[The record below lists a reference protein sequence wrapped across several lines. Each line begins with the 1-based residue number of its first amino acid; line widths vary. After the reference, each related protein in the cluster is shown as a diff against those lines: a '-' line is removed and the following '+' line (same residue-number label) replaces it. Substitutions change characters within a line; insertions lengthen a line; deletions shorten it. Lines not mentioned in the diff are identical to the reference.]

1 MNTAAAA
8 QALRVL
14 TMAGSRDGRYAMIDP
29 LNETTEITHEV
40 VQTIIALAV
49 KDIKGIVQVGNPP
62 ARLLQAVFRSTPSNQ
77 GIDLLQDE
85 NGDLTVGVHV
95 TVRYGRS
102 LADVSDDIRQAVYD
116 AITTQTSM
124 NVKAVDV
131 YVDGI
136 RFSD

>member
-1 MNTAAAA
+1 
-8 QALRVL
+8 
-14 TMAGSRDGRYAMIDP
+14 MIDP

-49 KDIKGIVQVGNPP
+49 KDIKGIAQVGNPP
-62 ARLLQAVFRSTPSNQ
+62 ARLLQAVLKSTPSNQ

-95 TVRYGRS
+95 SVRYGRS
-102 LADVSDDIRQAVYD
+102 LGEIADDIRQAVVD
-116 AITTQTSM
+116 AVTTQTSM

-131 YVDGI
+131 FVDGI

>member
-1 MNTAAAA
+1 
-8 QALRVL
+8 
-14 TMAGSRDGRYAMIDP
+14 MIDP

-40 VQTIIALAV
+40 VQTTIALAI

-62 ARLLQAVFRSTPSNQ
+62 ARLLQAIFKSTPSNQ

-85 NGDLTVGVHV
+85 DGDLTVGVHV
-95 TVRYGRS
+95 SVRYGRS
-102 LADVSDDIRQAVYD
+102 LGEIAEEIRQAVVE
-116 AITTQTSM
+116 AVTTQTSM

-131 YVDGI
+131 FIDGV

>member
-1 MNTAAAA
+1 MIAA
-8 QALRVL
+8 R
-14 TMAGSRDGRYAMIDP
+14 T
-29 LNETTEITHEV
+29 ETTEITHEV

-49 KDIKGIVQVGNPP
+49 KDIKGIAQIGNPP

-77 GIDLLQDE
+77 GIDLVQDE

-102 LADVSDDIRQAVYD
+102 LGEVSDDIRQAVVD
-116 AITTQTSM
+116 AVTTQTSM

-131 YVDGI
+131 FVDGI
-136 RFSD
+136 RFTD

>member
-1 MNTAAAA
+1 
-8 QALRVL
+8 
-14 TMAGSRDGRYAMIDP
+14 MIDP

-49 KDIKGIVQVGNPP
+49 KDIKGIAQIGNPP

-95 TVRYGRS
+95 NVRYGRS
-102 LADVSDDIRQAVYD
+102 LAEISDEIRQAVVD
-116 AITTQTSM
+116 AVTSQTSM

-131 YVDGI
+131 FVDGI
-136 RFSD
+136 RFTD

>member
-1 MNTAAAA
+1 
-8 QALRVL
+8 
-14 TMAGSRDGRYAMIDP
+14 MIDP

-49 KDIKGIVQVGNPP
+49 KDIKGVAQVGNPP
-62 ARLLQAVFRSTPSNQ
+62 ARLLHAIMKSTPSNQ

-95 TVRYGRS
+95 GVRYGRA
-102 LADVSDDIRQAVYD
+102 LGEIADDIRQAVVK
-116 AITTQTSM
+116 AVTTQTSM

-131 YVDGI
+131 FIDGV

>member
-1 MNTAAAA
+1 
-8 QALRVL
+8 
-14 TMAGSRDGRYAMIDP
+14 MIDP

-49 KDIKGIVQVGNPP
+49 KDIKGVVQVGNPP
-62 ARLLQAVFRSTPSNQ
+62 ARLVHAILRSTPANQ

-102 LADVSDDIRQAVYD
+102 LAEVSDDIRQAVVD

>member
-1 MNTAAAA
+1 
-8 QALRVL
+8 
-14 TMAGSRDGRYAMIDP
+14 MIDP

-49 KDIKGIVQVGNPP
+49 KDIKGVVRVGNPP
-62 ARLLQAVFRSTPSNQ
+62 ARLLQAVMRSTPSNQ
-77 GIDLLQDE
+77 GIDLSQDE
-85 NGDLTVGVHV
+85 DGSVSVGVHV

-102 LADVSDDIRQAVYD
+102 LGEIADEIRQAVVD

-131 YVDGI
+131 FVDGI
-136 RFSD
+136 KFSD

>member
-1 MNTAAAA
+1 
-8 QALRVL
+8 
-14 TMAGSRDGRYAMIDP
+14 MIDP

-49 KDIKGIVQVGNPP
+49 KDIKGVVQVGNPP
-62 ARLLQAVFRSTPSNQ
+62 ARLLQAVLRSTPSNQ
-77 GIDLLQDE
+77 GITLEQDE

-95 TVRYGRS
+95 NVRYGRS
-102 LADVSDDIRQAVYD
+102 LGEISDDIRQAVVD

-131 YVDGI
+131 FVDGI

>member
-1 MNTAAAA
+1 M
-8 QALRVL
+8 
-14 TMAGSRDGRYAMIDP
+14 
-29 LNETTEITHEV
+29 

-49 KDIKGIVQVGNPP
+49 KDIKGVVQVGNPP
-62 ARLLQAVFRSTPSNQ
+62 ARLLQAVLRSTPSNQ
-77 GIDLLQDE
+77 GITLEQDE

-95 TVRYGRS
+95 NVRYGRS
-102 LADVSDDIRQAVYD
+102 LGEISDDIRQAVVD

-131 YVDGI
+131 FVDGI

>member
-1 MNTAAAA
+1 
-8 QALRVL
+8 
-14 TMAGSRDGRYAMIDP
+14 MIDP
-29 LNETTEITHEV
+29 LNETTEITQEV

-49 KDIKGIVQVGNPP
+49 KDIKGVVQVGNPP
-62 ARLLQAVFRSTPSNQ
+62 ARLLQAVMRSTPSNQ
-77 GIDLLQDE
+77 GINLTQDE

-95 TVRYGRS
+95 SVRYGRS
-102 LADVSDDIRQAVYD
+102 LGEISDDIRQAVVD

-131 YVDGI
+131 FVDGI

>member
-1 MNTAAAA
+1 
-8 QALRVL
+8 
-14 TMAGSRDGRYAMIDP
+14 MIDP

-49 KDIKGIVQVGNPP
+49 KDIEGVASVGNPP

-77 GIDLLQDE
+77 GIDLKQDE
-85 NGDLTVGVHV
+85 DGALTVGVHV
-95 TVRYGRS
+95 NVRYGRY
-102 LADVSDDIRQAVYD
+102 LGEIADEIREKVVEAV
-116 AITTQTSM
+116 ITQTSM
-124 NVKAVDV
+124 PVKAVDV

>member
-1 MNTAAAA
+1 
-8 QALRVL
+8 
-14 TMAGSRDGRYAMIDP
+14 MIDP

-49 KDIKGIVQVGNPP
+49 KDIKGVVRVGNPP
-62 ARLLQAVFRSTPSNQ
+62 ARLLQAVMRSTPANQ
-77 GIDLLQDE
+77 GIDLSQDE
-85 NGDLTVGVHV
+85 DGSVSVGVHV

-102 LADVSDDIRQAVYD
+102 LGEIADEIRQAVVD

-131 YVDGI
+131 FVDGI
-136 RFSD
+136 KFSD

>member
-1 MNTAAAA
+1 
-8 QALRVL
+8 
-14 TMAGSRDGRYAMIDP
+14 MIDP

-49 KDIKGIVQVGNPP
+49 KDIKGVVQVGNPP
-62 ARLLQAVFRSTPSNQ
+62 ARLLQAVLRSTPSNQ
-77 GIDLLQDE
+77 GITLEQDE

-95 TVRYGRS
+95 NVRYGRS
-102 LADVSDDIRQAVYD
+102 LGEISNDIRQAVVD

-131 YVDGI
+131 FVDGI

>member
-1 MNTAAAA
+1 
-8 QALRVL
+8 
-14 TMAGSRDGRYAMIDP
+14 MIDP
-29 LNETTEITHEV
+29 LTETTEITHEV

-49 KDIKGIVQVGNPP
+49 KDIKGVVQVGNPP
-62 ARLLQAVFRSTPSNQ
+62 ARLLQAVLRSTPSNQ
-77 GIDLLQDE
+77 GITLEQDE

-95 TVRYGRS
+95 NVRYGRS
-102 LADVSDDIRQAVYD
+102 LGEISDDIRQAVVD

-131 YVDGI
+131 FVDGI

>member
-1 MNTAAAA
+1 
-8 QALRVL
+8 
-14 TMAGSRDGRYAMIDP
+14 MIDP

-49 KDIKGIVQVGNPP
+49 KDIKGIAHIGNPP
-62 ARLLQAVFRSTPSNQ
+62 ARLLQAVFRSTPDNQ

-102 LADVSDDIRQAVYD
+102 LGEISDEIRQAVVD
-116 AITTQTSM
+116 AVTTQTSM

-131 YVDGI
+131 FVDGI
-136 RFSD
+136 RFND

>member
-1 MNTAAAA
+1 
-8 QALRVL
+8 
-14 TMAGSRDGRYAMIDP
+14 MIDP

-49 KDIKGIVQVGNPP
+49 KDIEGVVQVGNPP
-62 ARLLQAVFRSTPSNQ
+62 ARLVQALRRSTPGNQ

-85 NGDLTVGVHV
+85 AGGLTVGVHV
-95 TVRYGRS
+95 NVRYGRS
-102 LADVSDDIRQAVYD
+102 LGDIADDIRQAVAD
-116 AITTQTSM
+116 AIATQTSM
-124 NVKAVDV
+124 SVNAVDV